1 MPKCGRRKNMSA
13 LDGKTLVALG
23 DSLIHGN
30 KLGPD
35 ATWVALLAERHGMTA
50 YNYGI
55 NGNPVALSTEEPT
68 HKHPPMCV
76 RYADMADGADYVVLL
91 GGANDKRL
99 HVPLGDEACRADRS
113 YRDTSTF
120 YGALNT
126 LIAGLTEKYPKA
138 KILLMTNYNRWS
150 SKNKYGLTDI
160 DYVDAM
166 LEVAALWSLP
176 CFDNYRA
183 SGISFQNP
191 AQLPWIDEGIELG
204 IGANHHFSH
213 EAYEWLTN
221 KYEKLLEAL

>member
-1 MPKCGRRKNMSA
+1 MPKCGRRKNMSV

-35 ATWVALLAERHGMTA
+35 ATWVALLAERHGMKA

-55 NGNPVALSTEEPT
+55 NGNPVAFSTEEPT

-91 GGANDKRL
+91 GGANDRRL

-126 LIAGLTEKYPKA
+126 LTVLPISIMLMQCSRSPVCGRCPALTTTARAGYPSRIPRSFRGSTRALSLVSVRTTTSLTRH
-138 KILLMTNYNRWS
+138 T
-150 SKNKYGLTDI
+150 
-160 DYVDAM
+160 
-166 LEVAALWSLP
+166 
-176 CFDNYRA
+176 
-183 SGISFQNP
+183 SG
-191 AQLPWIDEGIELG
+191 
-204 IGANHHFSH
+204 
-213 EAYEWLTN
+213 
-221 KYEKLLEAL
+221 

>member
-1 MPKCGRRKNMSA
+1 MSV

-35 ATWVALLAERHGMTA
+35 ATWVALLAERHGMKA

-55 NGNPVALSTEEPT
+55 NGNPVAFSTEEPT

-91 GGANDKRL
+91 GGANDRRL

-138 KILLMTNYNRWS
+138 KILLMTNYNRWP
-150 SKNKYGLTDI
+150 SKNKYGLADI

-166 LEVAALWSLP
+166 LEVAGLWSLP

-191 AQLPWIDEGIELG
+191 A
-204 IGANHHFSH
+204 
-213 EAYEWLTN
+213 
-221 KYEKLLEAL
+221 

>member
-1 MPKCGRRKNMSA
+1 
-13 LDGKTLVALG
+13 
-23 DSLIHGN
+23 
-30 KLGPD
+30 
-35 ATWVALLAERHGMTA
+35 
-50 YNYGI
+50 
-55 NGNPVALSTEEPT
+55 
-68 HKHPPMCV
+68 MCV

-91 GGANDKRL
+91 GGSNDKRL

-138 KILLMTNYNRWS
+138 KILLMTTYNRWP